1 MNTKLL
7 MTLSAVV
14 LGALGMTLSFLPE
27 EIMTYLNVESNP
39 ITILL
44 LQLLSAFYLGFG
56 ILNWMAKGTIIGGIY
71 NRPIA
76 IGNLMHFGVGAI
88 ALIKIIARIQ
98 IGSETIII
106 LTVSYVVLAL
116 CFSYVFFN
124 NPSKV
129 SDEK

>member
-1 MNTKLL
+1 MNTKILMPVSAALL
-7 MTLSAVV
+7 GV
-14 LGALGMTLSFLPE
+14 LGIVVSFLPE
-27 EIMTYLNVESNP
+27 EIMTYLNVESSP
-39 ITILL
+39 ITLLL

-88 ALIKIIARIQ
+88 ALIKIISRIQ
-98 IGSETIII
+98 IGSETIIV
-106 LTVSYVVLAL
+106 LTVSYVILAL
-116 CFSYVFFN
+116 CFAYVFFN

-129 SDEK
+129 SDKK

>member
-7 MTLSAVV
+7 MTLSAVL

-98 IGSETIII
+98 IGSEAIII
-106 LTVSYVVLAL
+106 LTVSYVILAL
-116 CFSYVFFN
+116 CFAYVFFN

>member
-1 MNTKLL
+1 MNTKIL
-7 MTLSAVV
+7 MTVSAFLLGV
-14 LGALGMTLSFLPE
+14 LGIAVSFLPE

-44 LQLLSAFYLGFG
+44 LQLLSASYLGFG

-88 ALIKIIARIQ
+88 ALIKIISRLQ
-98 IGSETIII
+98 IGSETIIV
-106 LTVSYVVLAL
+106 LTFSYVILAL
-116 CFSYVFFN
+116 CFAYVFFN
-124 NPSKV
+124 NPRKV
-129 SDEK
+129 SGEK

>member
-1 MNTKLL
+1 
-7 MTLSAVV
+7 MTVSAVLLGV
-14 LGALGMTLSFLPE
+14 LGIVVSFLPE

-39 ITILL
+39 ITLLL

-88 ALIKIIARIQ
+88 ALIKIISRIQ
-98 IGSETIII
+98 IGSETIIA
-106 LTVSYVVLAL
+106 LTVSYVILAL
-116 CFSYVFFN
+116 CFAYVFFY
-124 NPSKV
+124 NPSNV
-129 SDEK
+129 SDKK